1 MTKTFDAPIIT
12 NYLEKV
18 NRLLPSAKVIKL
30 KGYSNK
36 NPKHDYSMAKTP
48 VEAWQDAEPM
58 TETQIDR
65 WIAGGGWIGAT
76 LPENR
81 FIIDVDDTD
90 DGALLKDLLEG
101 ENVSHHCIKTVRGWQ
116 FIFKASEQRTAAIKQ
131 VSNHWSAIGIRI
143 DTKPPGKGYVVFPSM
158 NTAGREI
165 ASESLNELAEVPDY
179 LHPVWNASK
188 TKDYEFPLPLDEGSR
203 NNTLYEF
210 ARRLHSCGVHDDLV
224 KKSTHLIHEYFV
236 PDKKDFNSDE
246 VDTLI
251 NSALSLEV
259 EKRPK
264 RETFELHIKGED
276 SQQIYIPTPY
286 YRNYSE
292 MYNKET
298 LFKTVIKIIKGE
310 ETEVPK
316 MVCRHL
322 PVVTRSYTNVEK
334 SQLYYEVQWTD
345 HNRIYSETVPAGS
358 LATKK
363 DLLKLA
369 DMSLGVNDLNAK
381 DLIDYFDKFV
391 TQNEIDRQYLVER
404 LGHVKNGFF
413 HPLMADGVK
422 ILPSDIGEKQMLE
435 AFEVSGTAD
444 GWINEVFEKI
454 KDHPKA
460 ILMVLGAFT
469 SVILSDLKLSPF
481 IIDLSGP
488 TSKGKTTVLKV
499 SASVWGNGHLV
510 NEWNTTKVAVERKA
524 AFLNSFPLMLDDT
537 MKADE
542 KQLKAFVYN
551 FSGGRSKGRGSV
563 SGSQEEYSWNNL
575 LLSTGETSL
584 TDYAM
589 QAGGAAAR
597 VLPISGLPFEDVEY
611 DFFNELYEAIEE
623 NHGAIGIEFLKQW
636 KDKKAVMLPL
646 YKEFNAQFQKHSAGN
661 EVLGRIARHY
671 AAVVFTANLLNDF
684 FQLEINL
691 NELTYLFDEI
701 AKENKAIDKP
711 MQLLEAIL
719 SDLDADRG
727 SIHGKTSTQR
737 DTKAVFKNKTLYLL
751 PNYLKGFLKSE
762 QTSIRNEWLRREIT
776 IGRSEN
782 GKFVDYQ
789 QIKQGGNKYR
799 GIAVQPEIV
808 EKLGFD
814 FEEDIQQYQGY
825 QID

>member
-1 MTKTFDAPIIT
+1 MTITFNDQIIT
-12 NYLEKV
+12 SYLEKA
-18 NRLLPSAKVIKL
+18 NQLLPGTKIIKL
-30 KGYSNK
+30 KGYSQK
-36 NPKHDYSMAKTP
+36 NPKRDYSIAKTP
-48 VEAWQDAEPM
+48 VDKWQDAKPL
-58 TETQIDR
+58 TETEIER
-65 WIAGGGWIGAT
+65 WIAGGGWIGT
-76 LPENR
+76 TIPDNR
-81 FIIDVDDTD
+81 FIIDIDDAS
-90 DGALLKDLLEG
+90 DGLLLKELLEG
-101 ENVSHHCIKTVRGWQ
+101 ESIHHHCIKTVRGWQ
-116 FIFKASEQRTAAIKQ
+116 FIFKASEAFTASVKQ
-131 VSNHWSAIGIRI
+131 VSHYWSAVGIKI
-143 DTKPPGKGYVVFPSM
+143 DTKPPGKGYVVFPTA
-158 NTAGREI
+158 NTTGREI
-165 ASESLNELAEVPDY
+165 VSESLGKLDELPDF
-179 LHPVWNASK
+179 LHPVWNAVK
-188 TKDYEFPLPLDEGSR
+188 TKDYEFPLPLIEGSR
-203 NNTLYEF
+203 NSTLYEF
-210 ARRLHSCGVHDDLV
+210 ARRLHSCGVQEDLL
-224 KKSTHLIHEYFV
+224 KRSIHLVHEHFIL
-236 PDKKDFNSDE
+236 DKKDFTSGE

-251 NSALSLEV
+251 KSAMSLEV
-259 EKRPK
+259 ERRPQ
-264 RETFELHIKGED
+264 RETFELHIKGEE
-276 SQQIYIPTPY
+276 SQQVYVPTPY

-298 LFKTVIKIIKGE
+298 LFKTIIKIIKGE

-316 MVCRHL
+316 MICRHL
-322 PVVTRSYTNVEK
+322 PVVTHSYTNVEK

-345 HNRIYSETVPAGS
+345 HNRVYSETVPAGS

-363 DLLKLA
+363 ELLKLA

-391 TQNEIDRQYLVER
+391 TQNEIDRQHLVER
-404 LGHVKNGFF
+404 LGHVKNSFV
-413 HPLMADGVK
+413 HPLMANGVK
-422 ILPSDIGEKQMLE
+422 ILPSDIGERQMLE

-444 GWINEVFEKI
+444 SWISEVFEKL
-454 KDHPKA
+454 KDHPNA
-460 ILMVLGAFT
+460 ILMVLGSFA
-469 SVILSDLKLSPF
+469 SVILNDLKLSPF

-488 TSKGKTTVLKV
+488 TSKGKTTVLKTA
-499 SASVWGNGHLV
+499 ASVWGSGHLV
-510 NEWNTTKVAVERKA
+510 SEWNVTKVAAERKA

-537 MKADE
+537 MKAEE

-563 SGSQEEYSWNNL
+563 TGSQVEFTWNNL
-575 LLSTGETSL
+575 MLSTGETSL

-597 VLPISGLPFEDVEY
+597 VLPVTGLPFEDVEY

-636 KDKKAVMLPL
+636 QDKKIIMLPL
-646 YKEFNAQFQKHSAGN
+646 YKEFNAQFQKQSNGN

-671 AAVVFTANLLNDF
+671 AALVFTATLLNDF

-711 MQLLEAIL
+711 MQLLEALL

-727 SIHGKTSTQR
+727 SIHGKTPTQR
-737 DTKAVFKNKTLYLL
+737 DTKAVFKNKTLYLM
-751 PNYLKGFLKSE
+751 PNYLKDFLKSE

-776 IGRSEN
+776 IGRSES

-789 QIKQGGNKYR
+789 QIKHGGKKFR
-799 GIAVQPEIV
+799 GVALQPDIV

-814 FEEDIQQYQGY
+814 FEEEAPQYQGY